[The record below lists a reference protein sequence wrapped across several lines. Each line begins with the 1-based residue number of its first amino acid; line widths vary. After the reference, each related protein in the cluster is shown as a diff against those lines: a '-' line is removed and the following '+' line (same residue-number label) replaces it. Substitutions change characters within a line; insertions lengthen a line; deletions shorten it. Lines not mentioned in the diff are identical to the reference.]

1 MEENEE
7 HKIHR
12 NKPTTKS
19 KVRSI
24 RFDLDLVEYIYQQPN
39 ISKFING
46 LIRKE
51 KERTEQIKIAEVNE
65 ILDNWDYTEGTFL
78 DD

>member
-1 MEENEE
+1 MEGN
-7 HKIHR
+7 KIHR

-39 ISKFING
+39 ISKFINE

-51 KERTEQIKIAEVNE
+51 KGKSIIHNHEKRNENSQEICRT
-65 ILDNWDYTEGTFL
+65 
-78 DD
+78 

>member
-1 MEENEE
+1 MEGN
-7 HKIHR
+7 KIHR

-39 ISKFING
+39 ISKFINE

-51 KERTEQIKIAEVNE
+51 KGESIIHNHEKRNENSQEICRT
-65 ILDNWDYTEGTFL
+65 
-78 DD
+78 

>member
-39 ISKFING
+39 ISKFINE

-51 KERTEQIKIAEVNE
+51 KGESIIHNHEKRNENSQEICRT
-65 ILDNWDYTEGTFL
+65 
-78 DD
+78 